1 MASKKLILIFETQ
14 KNSPWFQ
21 HQHEWIYICPVL
33 IVLVPKT
40 LQAQQCFLGGPKLS
54 QPIRHFCVKKA
65 SYECNVVYH
74 WLYWGRDSIT
84 NSSESTNLEVSK
96 NKLTCTKPSTSLN
109 LNCNIQDLINLFNK
123 VEVQWNSWR
132 PLHSRNFP
140 ELRALCVCMSRVFP
154 VGCRTS
160 AQVSR
165 AGGGGQE
172 MSAVSNHISSNPS
185 CTAFGRG
192 VRAHS
197 ELYFSVVITSFI

>member
-1 MASKKLILIFETQ
+1 MDIHLSCAYCFS
-14 KNSPWFQ
+14 
-21 HQHEWIYICPVL
+21 
-33 IVLVPKT
+33 PKT
-40 LQAQQCFLGGPKLS
+40 LQAQQCFLGGPKL
-54 QPIRHFCVKKA
+54 RHFCVKKA

-123 VEVQWNSWR
+123 VEV
-132 PLHSRNFP
+132 HETVEGHCIVEIFP

-165 AGGGGQE
+165 AGGGGQRDVCCFQ
-172 MSAVSNHISSNPS
+172 SYQLKPQLH
-185 CTAFGRG
+185 GLR
-192 VRAHS
+192 
-197 ELYFSVVITSFI
+197 

>member
-1 MASKKLILIFETQ
+1 MDIHLSCAYCFS
-14 KNSPWFQ
+14 
-21 HQHEWIYICPVL
+21 
-33 IVLVPKT
+33 PKT

-123 VEVQWNSWR
+123 VEVHETVEGHCIVEIFLS
-132 PLHSRNFP
+132 FG
-140 ELRALCVCMSRVFP
+140 LCV
-154 VGCRTS
+154 S
-160 AQVSR
+160 ACPECFQLVAVHLPKS
-165 AGGGGQE
+165 AEQEVEAKE